1 MKTSAAGI
9 IFSNL
14 NNNTLSELTTDRTVA
29 AIPFACRYRL
39 VDFALSNLVNA
50 NISNIHVVA
59 NYNYRSLVEHIGSGK
74 DWDLARRK
82 GGINFV
88 SPYQTAHTPNASLY
102 SYHMEA
108 LVNMKEHIDELKEDH
123 VVLSDCDQIMTVDM
137 RAIISQHEKT
147 GADIT
152 FVSAKATED
161 FVAKRPYLMLSCVKG
176 KITSISRGNR
186 YSNTCSDVSL
196 NLFILRTEYLRRVIK
211 EATEK
216 GIPSFSQY
224 VMENCKSANYMIYRH
239 NGYVASVSSFMDYYR
254 SSIDMAI
261 NAKARESL
269 LMQKSAPVFT
279 KVHNSAPTVY
289 APTAKVQNSLIADDC
304 IIEGTVINSVLSR
317 RVHVAKGAVIKNSVI
332 YPGTYVG
339 KNASLNC
346 VVADKDVHISDGVNI
361 SGNENLPIYIE
372 KLRKV

>member
-14 NNNTLSELTTDRTVA
+14 NNNTLSELTSDRTVA

-39 VDFALSNLVNA
+39 VDFALSNLINA

-102 SYHMEA
+102 AYHMEA

-123 VVLSDCDQIMTVDM
+123 VVLCDCDQIMTVDM
-137 RAIISQHEKT
+137 RAIIAQHEKT

-152 FVSAKATED
+152 FVSAKTTED
-161 FVAKRPYLMLSCVKG
+161 FTAKRPYLMLSSVKG
-176 KITSISRGNR
+176 KITAIGRGNR
-186 YSNTCSDVSL
+186 YMDKYSDVSL
-196 NLFILRTEYLRRVIK
+196 NLFVLRTDYLRRVIK
-211 EATEK
+211 DATENA
-216 GIPSFSQY
+216 IPSFSQY
-224 VMENCKSANYMIYRH
+224 VIEHCKGANYMIYRH
-239 NGYVASVSSFMDYYR
+239 NGYAASVSSFMDYYR
-254 SSIDMAI
+254 SSIDMAT

-269 LMQKSAPVFT
+269 LMQKNAPVFT
-279 KVHNSAPTVY
+279 RVHNSAPTVY
-289 APTAKVQNSLIADDC
+289 SATAKVQNSLIADDC
-304 IIEGTVINSVLSR
+304 VIEGTVINSVLSR
-317 RVHVAKGAVIKNSVI
+317 RVHIAKGAVIKNSVI
-332 YPGTYVG
+332 YPGTVVG